1 MRTIANQWSNLA
13 KGYQELVRL
22 QEELRQEWEKPLENA
37 RQLRLQKERDAWEEK
52 KKRLDA
58 ENQQYQKRYDR
69 ELNQWRVQLESYTR
83 TLEDWKILQNGLSRE
98 QSKLTLYLIFGGLL
112 AVTLIFS
119 ILGIPLSLVPIY
131 FMIRQYRKVEK
142 LRLQLPPQPRPPKKP
157 QPFDYESKLGRRP
170 TLQTTPSVS
179 LDIMPA
185 WWQALGIQ
193 EQPERGY
200 GLEGV
205 ANLLEVL
212 TRKLPDSFITFQE
225 LLVTQSLDADVLVL
239 GPSGIWVL
247 ESKFWAGQV
256 VCRKGT
262 WYQVKDVY
270 QRGGAV
276 DKKVTS
282 YGINPDDQWL
292 REQSMV
298 TETLRRR
305 VPDHPFLLKHVK
317 GGLVFT
323 HPEVELII
331 DNSCKVQWGKVEE
344 WAERI
349 MNSKPIRQL
358 TPETQLDVA
367 DAILTFANIVDSA
380 SPQRNSAASLAQRIY
395 NTTAGE
401 ARKYVIKWEKP
412 VRKERIFHR
421 RNPSTSKPVATK
433 NPSTST
439 PTVTKNPSTSK
450 PVVTKKRVNTPGKK
464 SVSNQP

>member
-13 KGYQELVRL
+13 KGYQELERL
-22 QEELRQEWEKPLENA
+22 QERLRQEWEKSLESA

-52 KKRLDA
+52 KKKLDA
-58 ENQQYQKRYDR
+58 ENQQYQKRYNR
-69 ELNQWRVQLESYTR
+69 ELSQWRIQLESYTKA
-83 TLEDWKILQNGLSRE
+83 LEEWKTLQNALSRE

-119 ILGIPLSLVPIY
+119 LLGIPLSLVPIY
-131 FMIRQYRKVEK
+131 FMIRQYRKVV
-142 LRLQLPPQPRPPKKP
+142 RQRAQLPPQPRPPKKP

-179 LDIMPA
+179 LDIITP
-185 WWQALGIQ
+185 WWQALEIQ

-205 ANLLEVL
+205 SNLLEEL

-225 LLVTQSLDADVLVL
+225 LLVTQSLDADVLVV
-239 GPSGIWVL
+239 GPNGIWVL

-256 VCRKGT
+256 VCRKET
-262 WYQVKDVY
+262 WYQVKDIH
-270 QRGGAV
+270 QRGGAL

-298 TETLRRR
+298 IETLRRR
-305 VPDHPFLLKHVK
+305 LPDLPFLLKYVK

-323 HPEVELII
+323 HPDVELLI
-331 DNSCKVQWGKVEE
+331 DSSCKVQWGKVED
-344 WAERI
+344 WAETI
-349 MNSKPIRQL
+349 LHAKPVHQF

-367 DAILTFANIVDSA
+367 DAILTFANIVDNA
-380 SPQRNSAASLAQRIY
+380 SPQRSSAASLAQRVY
-395 NTTAGE
+395 NTAAGE
-401 ARKYVIKWEKP
+401 AKKFVIKWEKTEK
-412 VRKERIFHR
+412 KERVFPR
-421 RNPSTSKPVATK
+421 KNLSPSA
-433 NPSTST
+433 
-439 PTVTKNPSTSK
+439 PTES
-450 PVVTKKRVNTPGKK
+450 KKREKVIQKK
-464 SVSNQP
+464 PA

>member
-1 MRTIANQWSNLA
+1 MEQPGWVKELERLKNCQSGKTLKMPGSSAYNRT
-13 KGYQELVRL
+13 
-22 QEELRQEWEKPLENA
+22 
-37 RQLRLQKERDAWEEK
+37 DAWDE
-52 KKRLDA
+52 KRLEA

-69 ELNQWRVQLESYTR
+69 ELSQWRIQLESYTH
-83 TLEDWKILQNGLSRE
+83 TLDEWKVQHNELSRE
-98 QSKLTLYLIFGGLL
+98 KSKLTLYLIFGGLL
-112 AVTLIFS
+112 AVMLIFTL
-119 ILGIPLSLVPIY
+119 LGIPLSLVPIY
-131 FMIRQYRKVEK
+131 FMIRQYRLVEK

-179 LDIMPA
+179 LDIIPA
-185 WWQALGIQ
+185 WWQALEIQ

-205 ANLLEVL
+205 SNLLEVL
-212 TRKLPDSFITFQE
+212 TKKLPDSFITFQE

-247 ESKFWAGQV
+247 ESKFWAWQV

-270 QRGGAV
+270 QRGGAL

-305 VPDHPFLLKHVK
+305 VPEHPFLLKNVK

-323 HPEVELII
+323 HPEVELLI
-331 DNSCKVQWGKVEE
+331 DNSCKVQWGKVDE

-349 MNSKPIRQL
+349 KNTKPVKHF
-358 TPETQLDVA
+358 TSETQLDVA

-380 SPQRNSAASLAQRIY
+380 SPSEIRRLHWHSASTIPPRRSQEIC
-395 NTTAGE
+395 N
-401 ARKYVIKWEKP
+401 KVVSP
-412 VRKERIFHR
+412 VRKQRFSHGSILHPQACIPKACILKYHPQSLHLQCLHPRDQFQPLMNQKDKPKLPR
-421 RNPSTSKPVATK
+421 RR
-433 NPSTST
+433 
-439 PTVTKNPSTSK
+439 
-450 PVVTKKRVNTPGKK
+450 KRR
-464 SVSNQP
+464 SQR